1 MYEIW
6 LMLNIVWEIALG
18 LWPLLLGGVLL
29 WLVLLASTWRRAQG
43 RWRQGLWPAMLIAGV
58 VGIAALLLIPGWTR
72 SSLSEL
78 GYWVDWANLMAL
90 AAAAGALVLAFAWPL
105 LAGRRKRPSRT

>member
-1 MYEIW
+1 MYELW

-43 RWRQGLWPAMLIAGV
+43 QWGPGLGLAMLVAVG

-90 AAAAGALVLAFAWPL
+90 AAAAGGLALAFAWPWF
-105 LAGRRKRPSRT
+105 AGRRKRMSRT